1 MKAIQFIQLTVN
13 GVHQAMVNDVKAL
26 TPAQLVW
33 KPAPGANPIGFLFWH
48 TARVEDMAVSGW
60 QKKTPVWEE
69 DKWYEKLGL
78 DAKVYGG
85 GFQEPDVDKVAK
97 LPADIITAYVEKVFR
112 NTGIYIQSLDED
124 KLDFAP
130 NPERPNVTIGLML
143 GNYIIGHG
151 WWHLGEIRYVKGMQG
166 ITAGR

>member
-1 MKAIQFIQLTVN
+1 MKAIQFILLTVN
-13 GVHQAMVNDVKAL
+13 GMHQAMVNDVKTL

-85 GFQEPDVDKVAK
+85 GFQEPDVDKVAR

-130 NPERPNVTIGLML
+130 NSERPNITIGLML

-151 WWHLGEIRYVKGMQG
+151 WWHLGEIRYIKGMQG
-166 ITAGR
+166 MTAGR